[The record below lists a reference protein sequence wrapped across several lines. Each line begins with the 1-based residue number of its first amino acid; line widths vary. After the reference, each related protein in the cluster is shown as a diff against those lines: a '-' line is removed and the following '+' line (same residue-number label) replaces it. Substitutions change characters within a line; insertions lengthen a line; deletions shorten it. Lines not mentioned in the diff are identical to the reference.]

1 MPAPPP
7 ATDVE
12 QLHACFASTR
22 DPAVRAELLA
32 HYDRLALSLA
42 RQFPT
47 RRESREDLAQVAR
60 IGLIHAVDRY
70 DPARG
75 RPFTAFARATIIGE
89 IKRHL
94 RDHTWSLHV
103 PRTLQEH
110 YYQVVGAV
118 DELTQELGRLPTVP
132 EVADRTGLTEEQVI
146 EARGVDAADRVQS
159 IDAPDGEG
167 PHLEPSEDD
176 PDLEAVAER
185 ADLAALVRALP
196 EPAQRVL
203 RLRFVDQLTQTEIG
217 RRVGV
222 NQMGISRSL
231 TRTLGRMRVLAG
243 EENSGASTVR
253 QCRRGP
259 RARAC

>member
-32 HYDRLALSLA
+32 HYDWLALSLA
-42 RQFPT
+42 RQFRT
-47 RRESREDLAQVAR
+47 RRESREDLGQVAR

-118 DELTQELGRLPTVP
+118 D
-132 EVADRTGLTEEQVI
+132 
-146 EARGVDAADRVQS
+146 
-159 IDAPDGEG
+159 
-167 PHLEPSEDD
+167 
-176 PDLEAVAER
+176 
-185 ADLAALVRALP
+185 
-196 EPAQRVL
+196 
-203 RLRFVDQLTQTEIG
+203 QLTQAEIG

-222 NQMGISRSL
+222 NQMGISRTL
-231 TRTLGRMRVLAG
+231 TRTLDRMRVLAG